1 MSNIAD
7 PDFNGD
13 PTGDFSTPAPET
25 IPASDV
31 ARSEEFKDYL
41 DGNAKY
47 VPEEKKWF
55 VWQDNNQWER
65 DANGWMRFSA
75 TAFTNALFDGL
86 ENITDPKEKA
96 SAVRLIESG
105 RSLRALDA
113 MTTLAASDPSMQI
126 SVNEWDNNPWI
137 LGVQNGVLD
146 LKTGAFRA
154 AVKEDYVLRK
164 CGCSYDPAAKCPRF
178 DAFME
183 QVLPDQ
189 EVREFVIRTLGYSLT
204 GSTIQQMLFFFYG
217 QGANGKSTLVE
228 VIQTLLGDYSWK
240 ADASL
245 FLKRKQEGESQ
256 LKFGPLKGRRFVI
269 GSEVEDGAELAAGR
283 VKDLTGGDTMQGR
296 LQYGLAFQFAPTHKL
311 WFYGNTKPVI
321 NDPSNGIWRR
331 LCLIPFNV
339 KIPEGQ
345 RDLHIVDNLCAEL
358 PGILNK
364 LLAGCL
370 EWQTAGAKPP
380 ASVMAAVAAYKDD
393 EDSVAEFIQ
402 QECALDPKART
413 HRGTLYLAY
422 SQWSEANGNRYVYR
436 DRRFFER
443 LRHFP
448 GVTDMDPGTNTPLR
462 GSVRDAQGIE
472 RFIRPFKGIR
482 LLDPAAY

>member
-1 MSNIAD
+1 MTAPD
-7 PDFNGD
+7 PDFYGD
-13 PTGDFSTPAPET
+13 PEGDFAPPAET
-25 IPASDV
+25 GALPVSDV
-31 ARSEEFKDYL
+31 ARSEEFKEYL

-55 VWQDNNQWER
+55 VWQGGHWER

-86 ENITDPKEKA
+86 ELITDPKEKA
-96 SAVRLIESG
+96 QAVRIIESG
-105 RSLRALDA
+105 RSLRSLDA
-113 MTTLAASDPSMQI
+113 MTTLAASDPEMQVG
-126 SVNEWDNNPWI
+126 VNEWDQNPWL
-137 LGVQNGVLD
+137 LGVQNGVVD
-146 LKTGAFRA
+146 LKTGQFRA
-154 AVKEDYVLRK
+154 AVKEDFVLRK
-164 CGCSYDPAAKCPRF
+164 CGCDYIAGAECPKF
-178 DAFME
+178 DAFMC
-183 QVLPDQ
+183 QILPDDDI
-189 EVREFVIRTLGYSLT
+189 REFVLRGLGYSLT
-204 GSTIQQMLFFFYG
+204 GSTIQQMLFFLYG

-228 VIQTLLGDYSWK
+228 VIQKLLGDYSWK

-256 LKFGPLKGRRFVI
+256 LKFGPLKARRFVI

-339 KIPEGQ
+339 KIPKEL
-345 RDLHIVDNLCAEL
+345 RNLHIVDNLCNEL
-358 PGILNK
+358 PGILNR
-364 LLAGCL
+364 LLEGCL
-370 EWQTAGAKPP
+370 SWQKEGAEPP
-380 ASVMAAVAAYKDD
+380 ASIMAAVAAYKDD

-402 QECALDPKART
+402 QECVLDPEAQT
-413 HRGTLYLAY
+413 HRGDLYMAY

-443 LRHFP
+443 LRHIS
-448 GVTDMDPGTNTPLR
+448 GVTDMDPATNTPLR
-462 GSVRDAQGIE
+462 GSATDAQGNK
-472 RFIRPFKGIR
+472 RYTRPFAGIR